1 MTEQYKKYKNAAAVF
16 LCGEIDHCTVQSLKD
31 KIDVFAESAH
41 KKNLVLDLSNVQ
53 MMDSSGIALI
63 IGRMKNL
70 SATGGKLALCG
81 AKGGVRRVIELS
93 GTDGLVGVYE
103 TVDEAVKSFE

>member
-16 LCGEIDHCTVQSLKD
+16 LCGEIDHCTAQSLKD
-31 KIDVFAESAH
+31 KIDIFAESAN
-41 KKNLVLDLSNVQ
+41 KKNLIIDLSNVQ

-70 SATGGKLALCG
+70 AATGGSLAISG

-93 GTDGLVGVYE
+93 GTERLVGIYE
-103 TVDEAVKSFE
+103 TADEAAKSFK